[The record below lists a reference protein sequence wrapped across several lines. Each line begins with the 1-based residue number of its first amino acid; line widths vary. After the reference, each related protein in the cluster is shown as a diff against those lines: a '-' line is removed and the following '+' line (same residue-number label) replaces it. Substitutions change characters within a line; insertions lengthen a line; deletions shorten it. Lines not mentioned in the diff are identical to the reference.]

1 MIYHLIFI
9 SEMEHIRF
17 ISTTLVQPTISNEFT
32 QKIELT
38 PWDLQLI
45 LLDHIQKGLLFHK
58 PNSNTYKKYPN
69 KSLIQHLKASLS
81 LTLDIFYPLA
91 GRLTITENED
101 DNTTSFS
108 VNCNGTG
115 AEFVHAV
122 ADVVTVADVL
132 DPDLVPDDIVY
143 SFFLMNG
150 VLNYEGGVSK
160 PLLAVQ
166 VTELVDGIFIGCT
179 MNHSIVDGSSFWHFF
194 NTWSE
199 ISRRGS
205 TNGKL
210 SQPPPI
216 FGREYLGGII
226 DLPVR
231 IPFFQNQIP
240 KTKFLAPIL
249 KQRVFHFSKETIAQ
263 LKAKANSEMGTTK
276 ISSLQALLAHLWLSV
291 TRNQCLSTGQET
303 MYKVLVGMRQRLQP
317 PLPDQYLGNAVLFGI
332 VTSSVG
338 ELLERG
344 LGWAAWDMNK
354 MIAAQT
360 EHDVRKLLEDWIKNP
375 KVPNLG
381 SLASNSLLTGSSPRF
396 DVFGNDFGWG
406 RPLAVRSG
414 AGNKFDGKLTVFQG
428 AEEGSI
434 DFEACLSPQTLHAL
448 AHDAEFMASLTRRI

>member
-1 MIYHLIFI
+1 
-9 SEMEHIRF
+9 MEHIRV
-17 ISTTLVQPTISNEFT
+17 ISTTIVQPTISNEFT

-45 LLDHIQKGLLFHK
+45 LVDHVQKGLLFHK
-58 PNSNTYKKYPN
+58 PNSNTYEKYQN
-69 KSLIQHLKASLS
+69 KSLIQQLKASLS

-91 GRLTITENED
+91 GRLTITEHED

-108 VNCNGTG
+108 VNCNGAG
-115 AEFVHAV
+115 AQFVHAV

-150 VLNYEGGVSK
+150 VLNYEGSVSK

-179 MNHSIVDGSSFWHFF
+179 MNHSVADGSSFWHFV
-194 NTWSE
+194 NTW
-199 ISRRGS
+199 
-205 TNGKL
+205 
-210 SQPPPI
+210 
-216 FGREYLGGII
+216 
-226 DLPVR
+226 
-231 IPFFQNQIP
+231 
-240 KTKFLAPIL
+240 
-249 KQRVFHFSKETIAQ
+249 

-303 MYKVLVGMRQRLQP
+303 MYKVIVGMRQRLQP
-317 PLPDQYLGNAVLFGI
+317 PLPDQYLGNAVRFGM

-344 LGWAAWDMNK
+344 LGWAAWEMNK

-396 DVFGNDFGWG
+396 NVFGNDFGWG

-414 AGNKFDGKLTVFQG
+414 AGNKFD
-428 AEEGSI
+428 EGSI
-434 DFEACLSPQTLHAL
+434 DFEACLSPRTLHAL
-448 AHDAEFMASLTRRI
+448 AHDAEFMASLTR